1 MDRPHR
7 VMISPHTHIA
17 ASEVNGD
24 TVVTVDTEQ

>member
-7 VMISPHTHIA
+7 VMFSPCTHTA